1 MCGIISMSD
10 IRKIGSIGLKT
21 VIYYLCT
28 TAFAVSIGLVG
39 GNLFK
44 GAFPVVATT
53 DLTYDASA
61 TTSFMDTLV
70 NIFPSNF
77 FKPMVEANMLQV
89 IVMAVLLGF
98 SIILVGEKNA
108 KVVSAFNDLNDI
120 FMKCMELI
128 LKLSPIGVFCLLCP
142 IIATNGPAIIGS
154 LAMVLLTA
162 IPIHEC
168 AHAWASNKLGDPT
181 AKNLGRLTLNPLP
194 HLDLIGSVLMLFT
207 GFGWA
212 KPVPVTTRN
221 FKNVKKGMIL
231 TALAGPAANI
241 LLALLSLI
249 LYKLWCY
256 FLYPLL
262 AINFTTAS
270 AIAQIFYIMCLL
282 NINLAVFNLIP
293 IPPLDGSRVLTAVL
307 PARLYYKV
315 MQYEQYIIY
324 GVFIILML
332 GWLDGPLS
340 FLRGVVYNF
349 LNLITGFLG

>member
-1 MCGIISMSD
+1 MFKQS
-10 IRKIGSIGLKT
+10 LFT
-21 VIYYLCT
+21 YL
-28 TAFAVSIGLVG
+28 VR
-39 GNLFK
+39 
-44 GAFPVVATT
+44 
-53 DLTYDASA
+53 
-61 TTSFMDTLV
+61 
-70 NIFPSNF
+70 
-77 FKPMVEANMLQV
+77 
-89 IVMAVLLGF
+89 
-98 SIILVGEKNA
+98 
-108 KVVSAFNDLNDI
+108 
-120 FMKCMELI
+120 
-128 LKLSPIGVFCLLCP
+128 
-142 IIATNGPAIIGS
+142 
-154 LAMVLLTA
+154 AMVLLTA

-194 HLDLIGSVLMLFT
+194 HRDLIGSVLMLFT

>member
-1 MCGIISMSD
+1 MFNQS
-10 IRKIGSIGLKT
+10 LFT
-21 VIYYLCT
+21 YL
-28 TAFAVSIGLVG
+28 VR
-39 GNLFK
+39 
-44 GAFPVVATT
+44 
-53 DLTYDASA
+53 
-61 TTSFMDTLV
+61 
-70 NIFPSNF
+70 
-77 FKPMVEANMLQV
+77 
-89 IVMAVLLGF
+89 
-98 SIILVGEKNA
+98 
-108 KVVSAFNDLNDI
+108 
-120 FMKCMELI
+120 
-128 LKLSPIGVFCLLCP
+128 
-142 IIATNGPAIIGS
+142 
-154 LAMVLLTA
+154 AMVLLTA

-168 AHAWASNKLGDPT
+168 AHAWASNKLGVPA
-181 AKNLGRLTLNPLP
+181 AKNVGRLALNPLP

>member
-1 MCGIISMSD
+1 MFNQS
-10 IRKIGSIGLKT
+10 LFT
-21 VIYYLCT
+21 YL
-28 TAFAVSIGLVG
+28 VR
-39 GNLFK
+39 
-44 GAFPVVATT
+44 
-53 DLTYDASA
+53 
-61 TTSFMDTLV
+61 
-70 NIFPSNF
+70 
-77 FKPMVEANMLQV
+77 
-89 IVMAVLLGF
+89 
-98 SIILVGEKNA
+98 
-108 KVVSAFNDLNDI
+108 
-120 FMKCMELI
+120 
-128 LKLSPIGVFCLLCP
+128 
-142 IIATNGPAIIGS
+142 
-154 LAMVLLTA
+154 AMVLLTA

-256 FLYPLL
+256 FLYPIL
-262 AINFTTAS
+262 AINLTTAT

-293 IPPLDGSRVLTAVL
+293 IPPLDGSRVL

>member
-1 MCGIISMSD
+1 MFNQS
-10 IRKIGSIGLKT
+10 LFT
-21 VIYYLCT
+21 YL
-28 TAFAVSIGLVG
+28 VR
-39 GNLFK
+39 
-44 GAFPVVATT
+44 
-53 DLTYDASA
+53 
-61 TTSFMDTLV
+61 
-70 NIFPSNF
+70 
-77 FKPMVEANMLQV
+77 
-89 IVMAVLLGF
+89 
-98 SIILVGEKNA
+98 
-108 KVVSAFNDLNDI
+108 
-120 FMKCMELI
+120 
-128 LKLSPIGVFCLLCP
+128 
-142 IIATNGPAIIGS
+142 
-154 LAMVLLTA
+154 AMVLLTA

-315 MQYEQYIIY
+315 IQYEQYIIY

>member
-1 MCGIISMSD
+1 MFNQS
-10 IRKIGSIGLKT
+10 LFT
-21 VIYYLCT
+21 YL
-28 TAFAVSIGLVG
+28 VR
-39 GNLFK
+39 
-44 GAFPVVATT
+44 
-53 DLTYDASA
+53 
-61 TTSFMDTLV
+61 
-70 NIFPSNF
+70 
-77 FKPMVEANMLQV
+77 
-89 IVMAVLLGF
+89 
-98 SIILVGEKNA
+98 
-108 KVVSAFNDLNDI
+108 
-120 FMKCMELI
+120 
-128 LKLSPIGVFCLLCP
+128 
-142 IIATNGPAIIGS
+142 
-154 LAMVLLTA
+154 AMVLLTA

-212 KPVPVTTRN
+212 RPVPVTTRN

-349 LNLITGFLG
+349 LNLITGFFGIRND

>member
-1 MCGIISMSD
+1 MFNQS
-10 IRKIGSIGLKT
+10 LFT
-21 VIYYLCT
+21 YL
-28 TAFAVSIGLVG
+28 VR
-39 GNLFK
+39 
-44 GAFPVVATT
+44 
-53 DLTYDASA
+53 
-61 TTSFMDTLV
+61 
-70 NIFPSNF
+70 
-77 FKPMVEANMLQV
+77 
-89 IVMAVLLGF
+89 
-98 SIILVGEKNA
+98 
-108 KVVSAFNDLNDI
+108 
-120 FMKCMELI
+120 
-128 LKLSPIGVFCLLCP
+128 
-142 IIATNGPAIIGS
+142 
-154 LAMVLLTA
+154 AMVLLTA

-221 FKNVKKGMIL
+221 FKNVKQGMIL

>member
-1 MCGIISMSD
+1 MFNQS
-10 IRKIGSIGLKT
+10 LFT
-21 VIYYLCT
+21 YL
-28 TAFAVSIGLVG
+28 VR
-39 GNLFK
+39 
-44 GAFPVVATT
+44 
-53 DLTYDASA
+53 
-61 TTSFMDTLV
+61 
-70 NIFPSNF
+70 
-77 FKPMVEANMLQV
+77 
-89 IVMAVLLGF
+89 
-98 SIILVGEKNA
+98 
-108 KVVSAFNDLNDI
+108 
-120 FMKCMELI
+120 
-128 LKLSPIGVFCLLCP
+128 
-142 IIATNGPAIIGS
+142 
-154 LAMVLLTA
+154 AMVLLTA

-212 KPVPVTTRN
+212 RPVPVTTRN

-256 FLYPLL
+256 FLYPLP

>member
-1 MCGIISMSD
+1 MFNQS
-10 IRKIGSIGLKT
+10 LFT
-21 VIYYLCT
+21 YL
-28 TAFAVSIGLVG
+28 VR
-39 GNLFK
+39 
-44 GAFPVVATT
+44 
-53 DLTYDASA
+53 
-61 TTSFMDTLV
+61 
-70 NIFPSNF
+70 
-77 FKPMVEANMLQV
+77 
-89 IVMAVLLGF
+89 
-98 SIILVGEKNA
+98 
-108 KVVSAFNDLNDI
+108 
-120 FMKCMELI
+120 
-128 LKLSPIGVFCLLCP
+128 
-142 IIATNGPAIIGS
+142 
-154 LAMVLLTA
+154 AMVLLTA

-241 LLALLSLI
+241 LLARLSLI

>member
-1 MCGIISMSD
+1 MFNQS
-10 IRKIGSIGLKT
+10 LFT
-21 VIYYLCT
+21 YL
-28 TAFAVSIGLVG
+28 VR
-39 GNLFK
+39 
-44 GAFPVVATT
+44 
-53 DLTYDASA
+53 
-61 TTSFMDTLV
+61 
-70 NIFPSNF
+70 
-77 FKPMVEANMLQV
+77 
-89 IVMAVLLGF
+89 
-98 SIILVGEKNA
+98 
-108 KVVSAFNDLNDI
+108 
-120 FMKCMELI
+120 
-128 LKLSPIGVFCLLCP
+128 
-142 IIATNGPAIIGS
+142 
-154 LAMVLLTA
+154 AMVLLTA

-307 PARLYYKV
+307 PARLYYMV

>member
-1 MCGIISMSD
+1 MFNQS
-10 IRKIGSIGLKT
+10 LFT
-21 VIYYLCT
+21 YL
-28 TAFAVSIGLVG
+28 VR
-39 GNLFK
+39 
-44 GAFPVVATT
+44 
-53 DLTYDASA
+53 
-61 TTSFMDTLV
+61 
-70 NIFPSNF
+70 
-77 FKPMVEANMLQV
+77 
-89 IVMAVLLGF
+89 
-98 SIILVGEKNA
+98 
-108 KVVSAFNDLNDI
+108 
-120 FMKCMELI
+120 
-128 LKLSPIGVFCLLCP
+128 
-142 IIATNGPAIIGS
+142 
-154 LAMVLLTA
+154 AMVLLTA

-181 AKNLGRLTLNPLP
+181 AKNLGRLTLTPLP

>member
-1 MCGIISMSD
+1 MFNQS
-10 IRKIGSIGLKT
+10 LFT
-21 VIYYLCT
+21 YL
-28 TAFAVSIGLVG
+28 VR
-39 GNLFK
+39 
-44 GAFPVVATT
+44 
-53 DLTYDASA
+53 
-61 TTSFMDTLV
+61 
-70 NIFPSNF
+70 
-77 FKPMVEANMLQV
+77 
-89 IVMAVLLGF
+89 
-98 SIILVGEKNA
+98 
-108 KVVSAFNDLNDI
+108 
-120 FMKCMELI
+120 
-128 LKLSPIGVFCLLCP
+128 
-142 IIATNGPAIIGS
+142 
-154 LAMVLLTA
+154 AMVLLTA

-231 TALAGPAANI
+231 TALAGPVANI

>member
-1 MCGIISMSD
+1 MFNQS
-10 IRKIGSIGLKT
+10 LFT
-21 VIYYLCT
+21 YL
-28 TAFAVSIGLVG
+28 VR
-39 GNLFK
+39 
-44 GAFPVVATT
+44 
-53 DLTYDASA
+53 
-61 TTSFMDTLV
+61 
-70 NIFPSNF
+70 
-77 FKPMVEANMLQV
+77 
-89 IVMAVLLGF
+89 
-98 SIILVGEKNA
+98 
-108 KVVSAFNDLNDI
+108 
-120 FMKCMELI
+120 
-128 LKLSPIGVFCLLCP
+128 
-142 IIATNGPAIIGS
+142 
-154 LAMVLLTA
+154 AMVLLTT

>member
-1 MCGIISMSD
+1 MFNQS
-10 IRKIGSIGLKT
+10 LFT
-21 VIYYLCT
+21 YL
-28 TAFAVSIGLVG
+28 VR
-39 GNLFK
+39 
-44 GAFPVVATT
+44 
-53 DLTYDASA
+53 
-61 TTSFMDTLV
+61 
-70 NIFPSNF
+70 
-77 FKPMVEANMLQV
+77 
-89 IVMAVLLGF
+89 
-98 SIILVGEKNA
+98 
-108 KVVSAFNDLNDI
+108 
-120 FMKCMELI
+120 
-128 LKLSPIGVFCLLCP
+128 
-142 IIATNGPAIIGS
+142 
-154 LAMVLLTA
+154 AMVLLTA
-162 IPIHEC
+162 IPIHGC

>member
-1 MCGIISMSD
+1 MFNQS
-10 IRKIGSIGLKT
+10 LFT
-21 VIYYLCT
+21 YL
-28 TAFAVSIGLVG
+28 VR
-39 GNLFK
+39 
-44 GAFPVVATT
+44 
-53 DLTYDASA
+53 
-61 TTSFMDTLV
+61 
-70 NIFPSNF
+70 
-77 FKPMVEANMLQV
+77 
-89 IVMAVLLGF
+89 
-98 SIILVGEKNA
+98 
-108 KVVSAFNDLNDI
+108 
-120 FMKCMELI
+120 
-128 LKLSPIGVFCLLCP
+128 
-142 IIATNGPAIIGS
+142 
-154 LAMVLLTA
+154 AMVLLTA

-293 IPPLDGSRVLTAVL
+293 IPPLDGCRVLTAVL

>member
-1 MCGIISMSD
+1 MFNQS
-10 IRKIGSIGLKT
+10 LFT
-21 VIYYLCT
+21 YL
-28 TAFAVSIGLVG
+28 VR
-39 GNLFK
+39 
-44 GAFPVVATT
+44 
-53 DLTYDASA
+53 
-61 TTSFMDTLV
+61 
-70 NIFPSNF
+70 
-77 FKPMVEANMLQV
+77 
-89 IVMAVLLGF
+89 
-98 SIILVGEKNA
+98 
-108 KVVSAFNDLNDI
+108 
-120 FMKCMELI
+120 
-128 LKLSPIGVFCLLCP
+128 
-142 IIATNGPAIIGS
+142 
-154 LAMVLLTA
+154 AMVLLTA

-332 GWLDGPLS
+332 GGLDGPLS

>member
-1 MCGIISMSD
+1 MFNQS
-10 IRKIGSIGLKT
+10 LFT
-21 VIYYLCT
+21 YL
-28 TAFAVSIGLVG
+28 VR
-39 GNLFK
+39 
-44 GAFPVVATT
+44 
-53 DLTYDASA
+53 
-61 TTSFMDTLV
+61 
-70 NIFPSNF
+70 
-77 FKPMVEANMLQV
+77 
-89 IVMAVLLGF
+89 
-98 SIILVGEKNA
+98 
-108 KVVSAFNDLNDI
+108 
-120 FMKCMELI
+120 
-128 LKLSPIGVFCLLCP
+128 
-142 IIATNGPAIIGS
+142 
-154 LAMVLLTA
+154 AMVLLTA

-194 HLDLIGSVLMLFT
+194 HLDLIGSALMLFT

>member
-1 MCGIISMSD
+1 MFNQS
-10 IRKIGSIGLKT
+10 LFT
-21 VIYYLCT
+21 YL
-28 TAFAVSIGLVG
+28 VR
-39 GNLFK
+39 
-44 GAFPVVATT
+44 
-53 DLTYDASA
+53 
-61 TTSFMDTLV
+61 
-70 NIFPSNF
+70 
-77 FKPMVEANMLQV
+77 
-89 IVMAVLLGF
+89 
-98 SIILVGEKNA
+98 
-108 KVVSAFNDLNDI
+108 
-120 FMKCMELI
+120 
-128 LKLSPIGVFCLLCP
+128 
-142 IIATNGPAIIGS
+142 
-154 LAMVLLTA
+154 AMVLLTA

-249 LYKLWCY
+249 MYKLWCY

>member
-1 MCGIISMSD
+1 MFNQS
-10 IRKIGSIGLKT
+10 LFT
-21 VIYYLCT
+21 YL
-28 TAFAVSIGLVG
+28 VR
-39 GNLFK
+39 
-44 GAFPVVATT
+44 
-53 DLTYDASA
+53 
-61 TTSFMDTLV
+61 
-70 NIFPSNF
+70 
-77 FKPMVEANMLQV
+77 
-89 IVMAVLLGF
+89 
-98 SIILVGEKNA
+98 
-108 KVVSAFNDLNDI
+108 
-120 FMKCMELI
+120 
-128 LKLSPIGVFCLLCP
+128 
-142 IIATNGPAIIGS
+142 
-154 LAMVLLTA
+154 AMVLLTA

-307 PARLYYKV
+307 PTRLYYKV

>member
-1 MCGIISMSD
+1 MFNQS
-10 IRKIGSIGLKT
+10 LFT
-21 VIYYLCT
+21 YL
-28 TAFAVSIGLVG
+28 VR
-39 GNLFK
+39 
-44 GAFPVVATT
+44 
-53 DLTYDASA
+53 
-61 TTSFMDTLV
+61 
-70 NIFPSNF
+70 
-77 FKPMVEANMLQV
+77 
-89 IVMAVLLGF
+89 
-98 SIILVGEKNA
+98 
-108 KVVSAFNDLNDI
+108 
-120 FMKCMELI
+120 
-128 LKLSPIGVFCLLCP
+128 
-142 IIATNGPAIIGS
+142 
-154 LAMVLLTA
+154 AMVLLTA

-231 TALAGPAANI
+231 TALAGPSANI

>member
-1 MCGIISMSD
+1 MFNQS
-10 IRKIGSIGLKT
+10 LFT
-21 VIYYLCT
+21 YL
-28 TAFAVSIGLVG
+28 VR
-39 GNLFK
+39 
-44 GAFPVVATT
+44 
-53 DLTYDASA
+53 
-61 TTSFMDTLV
+61 
-70 NIFPSNF
+70 
-77 FKPMVEANMLQV
+77 
-89 IVMAVLLGF
+89 
-98 SIILVGEKNA
+98 
-108 KVVSAFNDLNDI
+108 
-120 FMKCMELI
+120 
-128 LKLSPIGVFCLLCP
+128 
-142 IIATNGPAIIGS
+142 
-154 LAMVLLTA
+154 AMVLLTA

-332 GWLDGPLS
+332 RWLDGPLS

>member
-1 MCGIISMSD
+1 MFKQS
-10 IRKIGSIGLKT
+10 LFT
-21 VIYYLCT
+21 YL
-28 TAFAVSIGLVG
+28 VR
-39 GNLFK
+39 
-44 GAFPVVATT
+44 
-53 DLTYDASA
+53 
-61 TTSFMDTLV
+61 
-70 NIFPSNF
+70 
-77 FKPMVEANMLQV
+77 
-89 IVMAVLLGF
+89 
-98 SIILVGEKNA
+98 
-108 KVVSAFNDLNDI
+108 
-120 FMKCMELI
+120 
-128 LKLSPIGVFCLLCP
+128 
-142 IIATNGPAIIGS
+142 
-154 LAMVLLTA
+154 AMVLLTA

-340 FLRGVVYNF
+340 FLRGVVFSF

>member
-1 MCGIISMSD
+1 MFNQS
-10 IRKIGSIGLKT
+10 LFT
-21 VIYYLCT
+21 YL
-28 TAFAVSIGLVG
+28 VR
-39 GNLFK
+39 
-44 GAFPVVATT
+44 
-53 DLTYDASA
+53 
-61 TTSFMDTLV
+61 
-70 NIFPSNF
+70 
-77 FKPMVEANMLQV
+77 
-89 IVMAVLLGF
+89 
-98 SIILVGEKNA
+98 
-108 KVVSAFNDLNDI
+108 
-120 FMKCMELI
+120 
-128 LKLSPIGVFCLLCP
+128 
-142 IIATNGPAIIGS
+142 
-154 LAMVLLTA
+154 AMVLLTA

-349 LNLITGFLG
+349 LNLITEFLG

>member
-1 MCGIISMSD
+1 MFNQS
-10 IRKIGSIGLKT
+10 LFT
-21 VIYYLCT
+21 YL
-28 TAFAVSIGLVG
+28 VR
-39 GNLFK
+39 
-44 GAFPVVATT
+44 
-53 DLTYDASA
+53 
-61 TTSFMDTLV
+61 
-70 NIFPSNF
+70 
-77 FKPMVEANMLQV
+77 
-89 IVMAVLLGF
+89 
-98 SIILVGEKNA
+98 
-108 KVVSAFNDLNDI
+108 
-120 FMKCMELI
+120 
-128 LKLSPIGVFCLLCP
+128 
-142 IIATNGPAIIGS
+142 
-154 LAMVLLTA
+154 AMVLLTA

-212 KPVPVTTRN
+212 KPVPVTTR
-221 FKNVKKGMIL
+221 IL

>member
-1 MCGIISMSD
+1 MFNQS
-10 IRKIGSIGLKT
+10 LFT
-21 VIYYLCT
+21 YL
-28 TAFAVSIGLVG
+28 VR
-39 GNLFK
+39 
-44 GAFPVVATT
+44 
-53 DLTYDASA
+53 
-61 TTSFMDTLV
+61 
-70 NIFPSNF
+70 
-77 FKPMVEANMLQV
+77 
-89 IVMAVLLGF
+89 
-98 SIILVGEKNA
+98 
-108 KVVSAFNDLNDI
+108 
-120 FMKCMELI
+120 
-128 LKLSPIGVFCLLCP
+128 
-142 IIATNGPAIIGS
+142 
-154 LAMVLLTA
+154 AMVLLTA

-293 IPPLDGSRVLTAVL
+293 IPPLDGSRVLTALL
-307 PARLYYKV
+307 PSRLYYKV

>member
-1 MCGIISMSD
+1 MFNQS
-10 IRKIGSIGLKT
+10 LFT
-21 VIYYLCT
+21 YL
-28 TAFAVSIGLVG
+28 VR
-39 GNLFK
+39 
-44 GAFPVVATT
+44 
-53 DLTYDASA
+53 
-61 TTSFMDTLV
+61 
-70 NIFPSNF
+70 
-77 FKPMVEANMLQV
+77 
-89 IVMAVLLGF
+89 
-98 SIILVGEKNA
+98 
-108 KVVSAFNDLNDI
+108 
-120 FMKCMELI
+120 
-128 LKLSPIGVFCLLCP
+128 
-142 IIATNGPAIIGS
+142 
-154 LAMVLLTA
+154 AMVLLTA

-282 NINLAVFNLIP
+282 NINLAVFNPIP

>member
-1 MCGIISMSD
+1 MFNQS
-10 IRKIGSIGLKT
+10 LFT
-21 VIYYLCT
+21 YL
-28 TAFAVSIGLVG
+28 VR
-39 GNLFK
+39 
-44 GAFPVVATT
+44 
-53 DLTYDASA
+53 
-61 TTSFMDTLV
+61 
-70 NIFPSNF
+70 
-77 FKPMVEANMLQV
+77 
-89 IVMAVLLGF
+89 
-98 SIILVGEKNA
+98 
-108 KVVSAFNDLNDI
+108 
-120 FMKCMELI
+120 
-128 LKLSPIGVFCLLCP
+128 
-142 IIATNGPAIIGS
+142 
-154 LAMVLLTA
+154 AMVLLTA

-221 FKNVKKGMIL
+221 FQNVKKGMIL

>member
-1 MCGIISMSD
+1 MFNQS
-10 IRKIGSIGLKT
+10 LFT
-21 VIYYLCT
+21 YLVRT
-28 TAFAVSIGLVG
+28 
-39 GNLFK
+39 
-44 GAFPVVATT
+44 
-53 DLTYDASA
+53 
-61 TTSFMDTLV
+61 
-70 NIFPSNF
+70 
-77 FKPMVEANMLQV
+77 
-89 IVMAVLLGF
+89 
-98 SIILVGEKNA
+98 
-108 KVVSAFNDLNDI
+108 
-120 FMKCMELI
+120 
-128 LKLSPIGVFCLLCP
+128 
-142 IIATNGPAIIGS
+142 
-154 LAMVLLTA
+154 MVLLTA

-221 FKNVKKGMIL
+221 FKNVKKGMVL

>member
-1 MCGIISMSD
+1 MFNQS
-10 IRKIGSIGLKT
+10 LFT
-21 VIYYLCT
+21 YL
-28 TAFAVSIGLVG
+28 VR
-39 GNLFK
+39 
-44 GAFPVVATT
+44 
-53 DLTYDASA
+53 
-61 TTSFMDTLV
+61 
-70 NIFPSNF
+70 
-77 FKPMVEANMLQV
+77 
-89 IVMAVLLGF
+89 
-98 SIILVGEKNA
+98 
-108 KVVSAFNDLNDI
+108 
-120 FMKCMELI
+120 
-128 LKLSPIGVFCLLCP
+128 
-142 IIATNGPAIIGS
+142 
-154 LAMVLLTA
+154 AMVLLTA

-307 PARLYYKV
+307 PARLYCKV

>member
-1 MCGIISMSD
+1 MFNQS
-10 IRKIGSIGLKT
+10 LFT
-21 VIYYLCT
+21 YL
-28 TAFAVSIGLVG
+28 VR
-39 GNLFK
+39 
-44 GAFPVVATT
+44 
-53 DLTYDASA
+53 
-61 TTSFMDTLV
+61 
-70 NIFPSNF
+70 
-77 FKPMVEANMLQV
+77 
-89 IVMAVLLGF
+89 
-98 SIILVGEKNA
+98 
-108 KVVSAFNDLNDI
+108 
-120 FMKCMELI
+120 
-128 LKLSPIGVFCLLCP
+128 
-142 IIATNGPAIIGS
+142 
-154 LAMVLLTA
+154 AMVLLTA

-212 KPVPVTTRN
+212 RPVPVTTRN

-315 MQYEQYIIY
+315 MQYEQYIVY

>member
-1 MCGIISMSD
+1 MFNQS
-10 IRKIGSIGLKT
+10 LFT
-21 VIYYLCT
+21 YL
-28 TAFAVSIGLVG
+28 VR
-39 GNLFK
+39 
-44 GAFPVVATT
+44 
-53 DLTYDASA
+53 
-61 TTSFMDTLV
+61 
-70 NIFPSNF
+70 
-77 FKPMVEANMLQV
+77 
-89 IVMAVLLGF
+89 
-98 SIILVGEKNA
+98 
-108 KVVSAFNDLNDI
+108 
-120 FMKCMELI
+120 
-128 LKLSPIGVFCLLCP
+128 
-142 IIATNGPAIIGS
+142 
-154 LAMVLLTA
+154 AMVLLTA

-315 MQYEQYIIY
+315 MQYAQYIIY

>member
-1 MCGIISMSD
+1 MFNQS
-10 IRKIGSIGLKT
+10 LFT
-21 VIYYLCT
+21 YL
-28 TAFAVSIGLVG
+28 VR
-39 GNLFK
+39 
-44 GAFPVVATT
+44 
-53 DLTYDASA
+53 
-61 TTSFMDTLV
+61 
-70 NIFPSNF
+70 
-77 FKPMVEANMLQV
+77 
-89 IVMAVLLGF
+89 
-98 SIILVGEKNA
+98 
-108 KVVSAFNDLNDI
+108 
-120 FMKCMELI
+120 
-128 LKLSPIGVFCLLCP
+128 
-142 IIATNGPAIIGS
+142 
-154 LAMVLLTA
+154 AMVLLTA

-168 AHAWASNKLGDPT
+168 AHAWAINKLGDPT

>member
-1 MCGIISMSD
+1 MFNQS
-10 IRKIGSIGLKT
+10 LFT
-21 VIYYLCT
+21 YL
-28 TAFAVSIGLVG
+28 VR
-39 GNLFK
+39 
-44 GAFPVVATT
+44 
-53 DLTYDASA
+53 
-61 TTSFMDTLV
+61 
-70 NIFPSNF
+70 
-77 FKPMVEANMLQV
+77 
-89 IVMAVLLGF
+89 
-98 SIILVGEKNA
+98 
-108 KVVSAFNDLNDI
+108 
-120 FMKCMELI
+120 
-128 LKLSPIGVFCLLCP
+128 
-142 IIATNGPAIIGS
+142 
-154 LAMVLLTA
+154 AMVLLTA

-262 AINFTTAS
+262 AINFTTAY

>member
-1 MCGIISMSD
+1 MFNQS
-10 IRKIGSIGLKT
+10 LFT
-21 VIYYLCT
+21 YLVC
-28 TAFAVSIGLVG
+28 
-39 GNLFK
+39 
-44 GAFPVVATT
+44 
-53 DLTYDASA
+53 
-61 TTSFMDTLV
+61 
-70 NIFPSNF
+70 
-77 FKPMVEANMLQV
+77 
-89 IVMAVLLGF
+89 
-98 SIILVGEKNA
+98 
-108 KVVSAFNDLNDI
+108 
-120 FMKCMELI
+120 
-128 LKLSPIGVFCLLCP
+128 
-142 IIATNGPAIIGS
+142 
-154 LAMVLLTA
+154 AMVLLTA

>member
-1 MCGIISMSD
+1 MFNQS
-10 IRKIGSIGLKT
+10 LFT
-21 VIYYLCT
+21 YL
-28 TAFAVSIGLVG
+28 VR
-39 GNLFK
+39 
-44 GAFPVVATT
+44 
-53 DLTYDASA
+53 
-61 TTSFMDTLV
+61 
-70 NIFPSNF
+70 
-77 FKPMVEANMLQV
+77 
-89 IVMAVLLGF
+89 
-98 SIILVGEKNA
+98 
-108 KVVSAFNDLNDI
+108 
-120 FMKCMELI
+120 
-128 LKLSPIGVFCLLCP
+128 
-142 IIATNGPAIIGS
+142 
-154 LAMVLLTA
+154 AMVLLTA

-168 AHAWASNKLGDPT
+168 AQACASNNMGDPT

>member
-1 MCGIISMSD
+1 MFNQS
-10 IRKIGSIGLKT
+10 LFT
-21 VIYYLCT
+21 YL
-28 TAFAVSIGLVG
+28 VR
-39 GNLFK
+39 
-44 GAFPVVATT
+44 
-53 DLTYDASA
+53 
-61 TTSFMDTLV
+61 
-70 NIFPSNF
+70 
-77 FKPMVEANMLQV
+77 
-89 IVMAVLLGF
+89 
-98 SIILVGEKNA
+98 
-108 KVVSAFNDLNDI
+108 
-120 FMKCMELI
+120 
-128 LKLSPIGVFCLLCP
+128 
-142 IIATNGPAIIGS
+142 
-154 LAMVLLTA
+154 AMVLLTA

-324 GVFIILML
+324 CVFIILML

>member
-1 MCGIISMSD
+1 MFNQS
-10 IRKIGSIGLKT
+10 LFT
-21 VIYYLCT
+21 YL
-28 TAFAVSIGLVG
+28 VR
-39 GNLFK
+39 
-44 GAFPVVATT
+44 
-53 DLTYDASA
+53 
-61 TTSFMDTLV
+61 
-70 NIFPSNF
+70 
-77 FKPMVEANMLQV
+77 
-89 IVMAVLLGF
+89 
-98 SIILVGEKNA
+98 
-108 KVVSAFNDLNDI
+108 
-120 FMKCMELI
+120 
-128 LKLSPIGVFCLLCP
+128 
-142 IIATNGPAIIGS
+142 
-154 LAMVLLTA
+154 AMVLLTA

-168 AHAWASNKLGDPT
+168 AHAWASNKLDDPT